1 MNEIMCFSSNRDSV
15 EIAFRDYINHYLSEN
30 GREGFAYDN
39 TISFAEKESKVN
51 KLIAKEVSRLS
62 GMNIFDGS
70 ISMASASSNPSVVWA
85 SFAVVN
91 SLIDMVLPV
100 VLDKSIGVYTEMRY
114 GGYGDSFLFDVEP
127 NDLFY
132 VSKVGR
138 DQRTVEFQ
146 KQFPG
151 QVSIIPE
158 NRAISVAV
166 NLYKVMCG
174 KESMAKFV
182 TKAILS
188 IENQVTK
195 DVYTAF
201 DTAMSAI
208 PTTPNESKLNI
219 TGWDKKEAIRVA
231 NTVTALNNGSK
242 AVFVGTALALADIL
256 PDDANYRYTLDSE
269 YVRLGYVRNFAG
281 FDTLVLPQVAD
292 WQKQTTFL
300 KDDRIYILSV
310 GSQKPVKLCFEGETT
325 TNTFNHFDSANL
337 TSSTT
342 INKSYGVGIATNAV
356 AGIITLNA

>member
-1 MNEIMCFSSNRDSV
+1 MSEIMCFSSDRNSV
-15 EIAFRDYINHYLSEN
+15 EIAFRDYINHYLSDN
-30 GREGFAYDN
+30 GRKGYVYDN
-39 TISFAEKESKVN
+39 TISFAEKEDKVN
-51 KLIAKEVSRLS
+51 KLIMKEVSRLS

-70 ISMASASSNPSVVWA
+70 ISMASASSNPNVVWA

-91 SLIDMVLPV
+91 ALIDMVLPN
-100 VLDKSIGVYTEMRY
+100 VLDKSIGLYTEMRY

-182 TKAILS
+182 TKAIMS

-208 PTTPNESKLNI
+208 PETSDEASLMVG
-219 TGWDKKEAIRVA
+219 GWDKKEAIRVA
-231 NTVTALNNGSK
+231 NLVTALNNGSK

-256 PDDANYRYTLDSE
+256 PDDANYRYMLDDE
-269 YVRLGYVRNFAG
+269 YVKLGYVRNFAG

-300 KDDRIYILSV
+300 KDDRIYVLSV
-310 GSQKPVKLCFEGETT
+310 NSQKPVKLCFEGETT
-325 TNTFNHFDSANL
+325 TNTINHFDSANL
-337 TSSTT
+337 TSATT
-342 INKSYGVGIATNAV
+342 INKSYGIGIGTNAV
-356 AGIITLNA
+356 AGIITLS